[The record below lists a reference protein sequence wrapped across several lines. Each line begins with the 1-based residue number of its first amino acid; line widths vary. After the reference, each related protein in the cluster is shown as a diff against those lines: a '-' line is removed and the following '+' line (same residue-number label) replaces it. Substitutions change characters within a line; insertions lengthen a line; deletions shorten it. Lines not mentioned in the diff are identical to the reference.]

1 LTNMAMADQQLSWL
15 VRRGDW
21 VLPDSTSDID
31 SPFQE
36 HIDKNFVW
44 YHSGGDERKLS
55 IPVYQYEHPDDIV
68 PTRYGSGR
76 HGVYR
81 PSCRLRNLAKSYN
94 YRASQ
99 GHLTSVWPESCSN
112 RRVRQMWK
120 CQDASTV
127 LCCKYDMQVHSFEL
141 VISCRSLL

>member
-1 LTNMAMADQQLSWL
+1 MYGIEKAQHEKRKTPWKFNRSYGIMLTEPFTFNSNRSDRRWDDLTNMAMADQQLSWL

-55 IPVYQYEHPDDIV
+55 IPVYQYEHSDDIV

-99 GHLTSVWPESCSN
+99 GHLTSV
-112 RRVRQMWK
+112 
-120 CQDASTV
+120 
-127 LCCKYDMQVHSFEL
+127 
-141 VISCRSLL
+141 